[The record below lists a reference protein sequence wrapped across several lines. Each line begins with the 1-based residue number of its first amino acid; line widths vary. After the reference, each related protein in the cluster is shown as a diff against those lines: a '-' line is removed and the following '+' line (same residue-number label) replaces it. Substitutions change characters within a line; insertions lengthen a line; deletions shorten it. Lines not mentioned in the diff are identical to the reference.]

1 MKFADLNIHTPIN
14 TIYLELYNVTH
25 HILDEQLH
33 YFSQHE
39 DSSVDVYKLA
49 SNYGFKIYEEYI
61 PPSTETH
68 KEIWGCIKMQPTKR
82 IYLNTATGNLTRRY
96 TTAYFL
102 SYYLF
107 HEHLNTEPVHYFI
120 HPDLPDNFQEQ
131 LYHLFA
137 SFLLM
142 PVSSVIKLLTQYTA
156 EQPISDITFH
166 SWLNCLGNTMRLPTY
181 YTAAAFEN
189 VRILHALLIEN
200 HIEII

>member
-14 TIYLELYNVTH
+14 TIYLELYNITRQ
-25 HILDEQLH
+25 ILDEKLH

-39 DSSVDVYKLA
+39 RFSVDIYQLA
-49 SNYGFKIYEEYI
+49 SVYDFKIYEEYI
-61 PPSTETH
+61 LPSTETH
-68 KEIWGCIKMQPTKR
+68 KEVWGYIKIQPTKR

-102 SYYLF
+102 AYYLF
-107 HEHLNTEPVHYFI
+107 HEHLNTEPVHYFM

-142 PVSSVIKLLTQYTA
+142 PVSSVVKLLTQYTA
-156 EQPISDITFH
+156 EHPISDITFQ
-166 SWLNCLGNTMRLPTY
+166 SWLNYLGNTLRLPTY
-181 YTAAAFEN
+181 YTATAFEN
-189 VRILHALLIEN
+189 VRILHTLLIEN